1 MNVLGSST
9 IFNQWL
15 SSEEEKEIEELVQTS
30 KPSANS
36 KFSLTEIKEQA
47 GWIYIKAKINDSK
60 FSINH
65 SAYVSDTSILIK
77 FFKEIIEL
85 KEEIALMIDYE
96 GSDPILYSAPV
107 DENKVRFL
115 FAHDYDLFLNDDVDD
130 YKITDYKIEC
140 DIIIDKKELIK
151 KFYDILYPFTI
162 NYNIKAASKGHYDD
176 VFNIENGKKYL
187 NEIKI
192 YLESQID

>member
-1 MNVLGSST
+1 MNTT
-9 IFNQWL
+9 IFDQWL
-15 SSEEEKEIEELVQTS
+15 SSEEEKEIEELVKTS

-36 KFSLTEIKEQA
+36 KFSLTEIKEQS
-47 GWIYIKAKINDSK
+47 GWIDIKAKINDSK

-65 SAYVSDTSILIK
+65 SAYVWDTSILIK

-96 GSDPILYSAPV
+96 GSYPILYSAPV

-162 NYNIKAASKGHYDD
+162 NYNIKEASKGHYDD

>member
-1 MNVLGSST
+1 MNTT
-9 IFNQWL
+9 IFDQWL
-15 SSEEEKEIEELVQTS
+15 SSEEEKEIKELVKTS

-36 KFSLTEIKEQA
+36 KFSLTEIKEQS
-47 GWIYIKAKINDSK
+47 GWIDIKAKINDSK

-65 SAYVSDTSILIK
+65 SAYVWDTSILIK

-85 KEEIALMIDYE
+85 KEEIVLMIDYE

-162 NYNIKAASKGHYDD
+162 NYNIKKASKGHYDD

>member
-1 MNVLGSST
+1 MNTT
-9 IFNQWL
+9 IFDQWL
-15 SSEEEKEIEELVQTS
+15 SSEEEKEIEELVKTS

-36 KFSLTEIKEQA
+36 KFSLTEIKEQS
-47 GWIYIKAKINDSK
+47 GWIDIKAKINDSK

-65 SAYVSDTSILIK
+65 SAYVWDTSILIK

-85 KEEIALMIDYE
+85 KEEIVLTIDYE

-162 NYNIKAASKGHYDD
+162 NYNIKKASKGHYDD

>member
-1 MNVLGSST
+1 MNTT
-9 IFNQWL
+9 IFDQWL
-15 SSEEEKEIEELVQTS
+15 SSEEEKEIEELVKTS

-36 KFSLTEIKEQA
+36 KFSLTEIKEQS
-47 GWIYIKAKINDSK
+47 GWIDIKAKINDSK

-65 SAYVSDTSILIK
+65 SAYVWDTSILIK

-162 NYNIKAASKGHYDD
+162 NYNIKKASKRHYDD

>member
-1 MNVLGSST
+1 MNILGSST
-9 IFNQWL
+9 ISGQWL
-15 SSEEEKEIEELVQTS
+15 SSEEEKEIEELVKKS
-30 KPSANS
+30 KPNANP
-36 KFSLTEIKEQA
+36 KFSLIKIEEHA
-47 GWIYIKAKINDSK
+47 GWIYIRANINDSK

-65 SAYVSDTSILIK
+65 SACVSDTSILIK
-77 FFKEIIEL
+77 FFKEIIKL
-85 KEEIALMIDYE
+85 KEEIVLMIDYE

-115 FAHDYDLFLNDDVDD
+115 FAHDYDLFLNDDIDD

-151 KFYDILYPFTI
+151 NFYDILYPFTI
-162 NYNIKAASKGHYDD
+162 NYNVKEARKGHYDD

-187 NEIKI
+187 NEIKT
-192 YLESQID
+192 YLKKET

>member
-1 MNVLGSST
+1 MNTT
-9 IFNQWL
+9 IFDQWL
-15 SSEEEKEIEELVQTS
+15 SREEEKEIEELVKTS

-36 KFSLTEIKEQA
+36 KFSLTEIKEQS
-47 GWIYIKAKINDSK
+47 GWIDIKAKINDSK

-65 SAYVSDTSILIK
+65 SAYVWDTSILIK

-96 GSDPILYSAPV
+96 GSDPILYSTPV

-162 NYNIKAASKGHYDD
+162 NYNIKEASKGHYDD